1 MGNHH
6 IVCKKYVG
14 YVNAARRCRRYIMRQ
29 HHAMRQLTASGE
41 LRAATAA
48 RVARV
53 ASSGINVYGHS
64 YHSGERRNQHLRP
77 QLPQRPERRATESI
91 ATSSSE
97 RRNKCLRPAASVER
111 RAASGERRE
120 YTALTTI
127 APAST
132 MDLYSEAT
140 RYCYGIPKYILIGL
154 ISSSSILAKIE

>member
-97 RRNKCLRPAASVER
+97 RRNKCLRPAASGER
-111 RAASGERRE
+111 RAASGESIRHSPQLRQHQLWI
-120 YTALTTI
+120 YTLKQHVTVTGYQ
-127 APAST
+127 ST
-132 MDLYSEAT
+132 Y
-140 RYCYGIPKYILIGL
+140 
-154 ISSSSILAKIE
+154 